1 MWKIKFDNFA
11 IKKLQKLDKTTRQQ
25 IEAFINQKLKV
36 NPTLYSSLLVGNQ
49 NKLSRA
55 RVGDYRIIFAM
66 RNRELIILVLDI
78 EHRSKIYKK

>member
-1 MWKIKFDNFA
+1 MWKIKFDNLA
-11 IKKLQKLDKTTRQQ
+11 IKKLQKLDKSTRQQ
-25 IEAFINQKLKV
+25 IEAFLDQKLKV

-66 RNRELIILVLDI
+66 RNHELIILVLDI
-78 EHRSKIYKK
+78 EHRSKVY